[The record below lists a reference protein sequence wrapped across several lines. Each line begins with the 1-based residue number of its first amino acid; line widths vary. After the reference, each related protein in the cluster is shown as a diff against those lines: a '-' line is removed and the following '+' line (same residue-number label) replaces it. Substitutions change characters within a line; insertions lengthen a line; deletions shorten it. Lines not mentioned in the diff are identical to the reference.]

1 MPDKLK
7 GHFIKLYDGDF
18 ARLQAIYTSAS
29 PNFIIRELVR
39 RHCNDVEQKLKGP
52 QHVERPNLS
61 RTLRP
66 RSA

>member
-52 QHVERPNLS
+52 KHVERS
-61 RTLRP
+61 DTRRVV
-66 RSA
+66 